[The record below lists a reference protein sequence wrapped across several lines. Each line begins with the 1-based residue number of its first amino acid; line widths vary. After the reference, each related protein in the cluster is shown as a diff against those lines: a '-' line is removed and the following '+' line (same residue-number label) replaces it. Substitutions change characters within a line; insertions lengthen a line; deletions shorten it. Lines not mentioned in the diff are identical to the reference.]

1 MLQKKICM
9 LGAFSVGKTS
19 LVKQFVASM
28 FDDKYLTTIGVK
40 IDKKV
45 IVCDNTDVTLMLWDL
60 AGEDEYNSIN
70 PSYLRGAS
78 GCILVVDGT
87 RPKTLD
93 VALEIKTMAEAAI
106 GQIPL
111 IAALNK
117 ADLKAEWLIK
127 EADLERLAAAM
138 PVIETSAKTELGVE
152 AMFQQLTLS
161 MLRPG

>member
-19 LVKQFVASM
+19 LVQRFVSSM

-40 IDKKV
+40 IDKKL

-70 PSYLRGAS
+70 PSYLRGAA

-87 RPKTLD
+87 RPKTLE
-93 VALEIKTMAEAAI
+93 VALEIKAMTETAI
-106 GQIPL
+106 GQVPL

-117 ADLKAEWLIK
+117 ADLKADWLI
-127 EADLERLAAAM
+127 ESTDLEQLAVAM
-138 PVIETSAKTELGVE
+138 PIIETSAKTELGVE
-152 AMFQQLTLS
+152 EMFQQLTQNILS
-161 MLRPG
+161 SG

>member
-152 AMFQQLTLS
+152 AMFQQLTQS

>member
-152 AMFQQLTLS
+152 AMFQQLTQS
-161 MLRPG
+161 MLRLG